1 MSRARFGTMTTA
13 ATLASFALM
22 LFASCDLNDSEG
34 RARVVLS
41 TDRLEYAS
49 DESPVLHLFNG
60 TGAPIGYNLCYA
72 ILEVQTNRAWKMSEI
87 QQDVFCADV
96 LNGLA
101 PGETAT
107 YEFVP
112 SEPPPPG
119 RYRFTLRIEKDGAL
133 VWLASPSFRFTEGS
147 ASVTSLDP

>member
-1 MSRARFGTMTTA
+1 MSRARFHTVATV
-13 ATLASFALM
+13 ATLASFTLM
-22 LFASCDLNDSEG
+22 LVASCNLFDSED
-34 RARVVLS
+34 RAPVVLS
-41 TDRLEYAS
+41 TNRLEYAS

-60 TGAPIGYNLCYA
+60 TGAPIGYNLCSA
-72 ILEVQTNRAWKMSEI
+72 ILEVQRDRVWQAFEI

-96 LNGLA
+96 LNGLT

-119 RYRFTLRIEKDGAL
+119 RYRFTLGIERDGAG
-133 VWLASPSFRFTEGS
+133 VWLASPLFRFTEGS
-147 ASVTSLDP
+147 AQVTSLDP